1 MRHQPE
7 RVQNYTTAFLVMSGV
22 ILFMAF
28 LTLAATKGFMW
39 VVLSAA
45 LIDGLIRLRSARLAT
60 ARAR

>member
-28 LTLAATKGFMW
+28 LTLAAIKGFTW

-45 LIDGLIRLRSARLAT
+45 LIDGLIRLSSARMST